1 MTVYAPAKINLTL
14 DITGKLPDGYHSIK
28 TVMQTLELCD
38 TVTVS
43 KANTGITIT
52 CNNPQIPV
60 NEKNIAFKAAELM
73 IESFKIHGGVKI
85 HINKKIP
92 VAAGLAG
99 GSSDCAA
106 VLCAMNDLF
115 GLGLSKD
122 QLKDIGKTL
131 GADVP
136 FCIEQGTVLCEG
148 IGEILTPLEPYPQK
162 CVLLVKPDFGVSTQW
177 VYKNLDL
184 NKIIHPDVDKF
195 IFEYQNNFKNSYKY
209 MGNVLEQVTAT
220 EYAEI
225 NEIKQKMTD
234 LGADFSMMSGSGPT
248 VFGIFEEE
256 CYAQIAYDYFK
267 NMYKDVILTKT
278 KN

>member
-1 MTVYAPAKINLTL
+1 MTIYAPAKINLTL

-38 TVTVS
+38 SVTVS

-73 IESFKIHGGVKI
+73 IETFKIHGGVKI

-99 GSSDCAA
+99 GSTDCAA
-106 VLCAMNDLF
+106 VLCAINELF
-115 GLGLSKD
+115 ALGLTKER
-122 QLKDIGKTL
+122 LKDIGKKL

-148 IGEILTPLEPYPQK
+148 IGEELTPLCPYPK
-162 CVLLVKPDFGVSTQW
+162 KNILLVKPDFGVSTQW

-184 NKIIHPDVDKF
+184 EKINHPDVSRFILSYQSDYENSFKF
-195 IFEYQNNFKNSYKY
+195 
-209 MGNVLEQVTAT
+209 MGNVLEQVTAA
-220 EYAEI
+220 EYGEI
-225 NEIKQKMTD
+225 NDIKAKMKVM
-234 LGADFSMMSGSGPT
+234 GARLSMMSGSGPT
-248 VFGIFEEE
+248 VFGIFDDNDN
-256 CYAQIAYDYFK
+256 AQNAYEYFK
-267 NMYKDVILTKT
+267 KIYNDVILTKT